1 MSRVVSTT
9 SVMKVGIIGHLGG
22 WVGWQLDF
30 LAGEAEDAAFELRV
44 ELFRNLWSTRCYRE
58 RFVGF
63 RTYKSF

>member
-9 SVMKVGIIGHLGG
+9 SVMKVGIICHLGG
-22 WVGWQLDF
+22 RVGWQLDF

-44 ELFRNLWSTRCYRE
+44 ELFRNLGRTRCYGE